1 MPKEH
6 EKIKYLSGKK
16 SLKVPIIGYADLE
29 YLFKKNAIL
38 SK

>member
-6 EKIKYLSGKK
+6 EKIKYLHGGE
-16 SLKVPIIGYADLE
+16 SLKVPFTIFADLE
-29 YLFKKNAIL
+29 YLLKNAIL